1 MKQHWYKDALFYHV
15 YPIGFCGAPER
26 NNFSL
31 PPEPRLL
38 KLAEWLP
45 HIRALGANALYLGPV
60 FESTAHGYDTRDF
73 FTVDRRLGTNETLK
87 HMVTL
92 FHQEKIKV
100 ILDGVFNHVGRD
112 FWAFRDVLEKGS
124 ASRFCNWFK
133 DLHFMGTTPF
143 GDPFSYTP
151 WNGCYD
157 LVTLNLEHPEVRQHL
172 LHAVRVWI
180 TDFGIDGLRLD
191 AADCVSLDFQREL
204 AAFCRTIKRDF
215 FLLGEVI
222 HGDYN
227 RWVNKDCLDAVTN
240 YECYKGIYS
249 SHNDKNY
256 FEIAYSLNRQFGSGG
271 IYEGLQLYSFVD
283 NHDVNRIAS
292 QLHDRRDLSL
302 VHCLLF
308 TIPGIPSV
316 YYGSEWGIEGRKLNG
331 NDTALRPALSFS
343 SRAGN
348 EEIENELKRLAMI
361 RRNSSV
367 LKHGNYRQLYVAMQQ
382 IAFTREYN
390 KELVLVILN
399 ASDAAVSLSLQ
410 ADTLGTDGLHD
421 SAGEFVPVHEGRISI
436 DSLHAHSYRILYGR
450 RK

>member
-1 MKQHWYKDALFYHV
+1 
-15 YPIGFCGAPER
+15 
-26 NNFSL
+26 
-31 PPEPRLL
+31 
-38 KLAEWLP
+38 
-45 HIRALGANALYLGPV
+45 
-60 FESTAHGYDTRDF
+60 
-73 FTVDRRLGTNETLK
+73 
-87 HMVTL
+87 
-92 FHQEKIKV
+92 
-100 ILDGVFNHVGRD
+100 
-112 FWAFRDVLEKGS
+112 
-124 ASRFCNWFK
+124 
-133 DLHFMGTTPF
+133 MGTTPF